1 MITRLPTK
9 RISAISQW
17 KTFIRV
23 LPTRWRRKPAGV
35 EITSSSFVTLC
46 IGGNDSHNLTGR
58 NRSVSI
64 FSSQKAVH
72 FWWRSCQPMYLWLRC
87 ARFVRGRVGFG
98 KSVLYWGRF
107 DPTTPSLSA
116 WSEPPG
122 GAFNQTVDDTEAEER
137 RIEEEGVT
145 SEWETGREMSGV
157 DRPSTRRMQ
166 WRIRQRQRN
175 VRCVVT
181 LLLTETEITAVFE
194 NDNWTKNNAIAGPD
208 LAGGRGLGTSLIVGR

>member
-46 IGGNDSHNLTGR
+46 IGGNESHILTGR

-98 KSVLYWGRF
+98 ESVLYWGRF
-107 DPTTPSLSA
+107 DPTPPLSLSVKGTA
-116 WSEPPG
+116 R
-122 GAFNQTVDDTEAEER
+122 R
-137 RIEEEGVT
+137 RIQSNCRRHG
-145 SEWETGREMSGV
+145 SGRE
-157 DRPSTRRMQ
+157 TY
-166 WRIRQRQRN
+166 W
-175 VRCVVT
+175 
-181 LLLTETEITAVFE
+181 
-194 NDNWTKNNAIAGPD
+194 
-208 LAGGRGLGTSLIVGR
+208 GRGSD